1 MLCEYTMAK
10 LCLCMAWLPIAP
22 NHATANIYIYIL
34 LHKQQT
40 CISTFQIYHG
50 SLLGPLTLRLVGEV
64 IEPAR
69 ATACTNS
76 LLKALEQKAVTLS
89 SLTKRKSCD
98 PILLNQRWT
107 WGSWKNIWWEE
118 PWLMTC
124 SFLIT
129 VYIALKVL
137 VCCKEC
143 SEWNFSFEKPH
154 SLPASIHSSSPKD
167 FENLPRKKQLLQVH
181 TRIRHGFS
189 KVARDHHH
197 CSGVECQLFRHCFFV
212 VSWIVGEELG
222 EVYDI
227 FSQHLPP
234 KPTPCPP
241 LFRASIV
248 PADSA
253 TNSLQLRSPG
263 STASGL
269 WAWPH
274 PLWSAG
280 KPGLILSHRIR
291 TDFKW
296 GDCF

>member
-22 NHATANIYIYIL
+22 NHATANIYTIAQTTNMYIYFSN
-34 LHKQQT
+34 
-40 CISTFQIYHG
+40 ISRFITWAAHTTTSG
-50 SLLGPLTLRLVGEV
+50 WSHR
-64 IEPAR
+64 ASR

-76 LLKALEQKAVTLS
+76 LLKALEHKAVTLS

-212 VSWIVGEELG
+212 FSWIVGEELG